1 MGFSLSALGRSK
13 GLTRP
18 RTAAP
23 GPAKGVHATVDELV
37 ALEAAARDFS
47 FLRKQPVNRLLAGRH
62 ASNMRGRGLS
72 FEELRDYL
80 PGDDVRTIDW
90 RVTARTGKPFVRVY
104 DEEKDRPALIV
115 VDQRMN
121 MFFGSRLMMKSVSA
135 AETAALCAWRVMN
148 LGDRVGGFVFND
160 TRIDELRPHRSRAAV
175 IELAGA
181 IAKQN
186 AELKADLS
194 DHRGS
199 GQLDLALEAV
209 ANVARHD
216 HLVVVISDFE
226 GHGPRTRDLLLRL
239 TISNDVLAV
248 LVYDP
253 FLLDLPETGHIV
265 VSGGSM
271 QAELPLGQGKARS
284 GVADF
289 ARKRGEELMAWQQE
303 LGLPMLL
310 VSAAEETA
318 PQLRRTL
325 GQLAWRQRRR

>member
-1 MGFSLSALGRSK
+1 MGFSLSALGRTRGIK
-13 GLTRP
+13 RP
-18 RTAAP
+18 RAGSP
-23 GPAKGVHATVDELV
+23 DDAKGAYATVESLV
-37 ALEAAARDFS
+37 ALEAAARDFN

-80 PGDDVRTIDW
+80 PGDDIRTIDW

-121 MFFGSRLMMKSVSA
+121 MFFGSRLMMKSVAA

-160 TRIDELRPHRSRAAV
+160 TRIDELKPQRSREAV
-175 IELAGA
+175 IGLAGT
-181 IAKQN
+181 IARQNSELN
-186 AELKADLS
+186 AELSDL
-194 DHRGS
+194 RGT
-199 GQLDLALEAV
+199 GQLDKALEAV
-209 ANVARHD
+209 ANVAHHD
-216 HLVVVISDFE
+216 HLVVVVSDFD
-226 GHGPRTRDLLLRL
+226 GHGDRTRDLLLKL
-239 TISNDVLAV
+239 TISNDVLAI

-253 FLLDLPETGHIV
+253 FLVELPEKGRIV
-265 VSGGSM
+265 VSGGAL
-271 QAELPLGQGKARS
+271 QAELSLGQGKVRGGIAE
-284 GVADF
+284 F
-289 ARKRGEELMAWQQE
+289 AQKRGDELLAWQRE

-310 VSAAEETA
+310 VSAAEEIA

>member
-1 MGFSLSALGRSK
+1 MGFSLAALGRSK
-13 GLTRP
+13 GVARP
-18 RTAAP
+18 RRAVSDAA
-23 GPAKGVHATVDELV
+23 GGAYVSVEGLV
-37 ALEAAARDFS
+37 ALEASAMDFT
-47 FLRKQPVNRLLAGRH
+47 FLRKQPVKRLLAGRH
-62 ASNMRGRGLS
+62 ASRMRGRGLA

-121 MFFGSRLMMKSVSA
+121 MFFGSRLMMKSVTA

-160 TRIDELRPHRSRAAV
+160 THIDELRPRRSRAAV
-175 IELAGA
+175 IELMGSIAARNSQLHAVSGA
-181 IAKQN
+181 P
-186 AELKADLS
+186 
-194 DHRGS
+194 RGS
-199 GQLDLALEAV
+199 GQLDLVLEAV
-209 ANVARHD
+209 ANVAHHD
-216 HLVVVISDFE
+216 HLVVVISDFD
-226 GHGPRTRDLLLRL
+226 GHGARTRDLLLQL

-253 FLLDLPETGHIV
+253 FLLELPETGHIV
-265 VSGGSM
+265 VSGGGL
-271 QAELPLGQGKARS
+271 QAELALGHGSVRS
-284 GVADF
+284 GVAGF
-289 ARKRGEELMAWQQE
+289 ARSRGEELLAWQHD

-310 VSAAEETA
+310 ISAAEGTA

-325 GQLAWRQRRR
+325 SELAWRQRRR